1 MTELWKDK
9 KDIPMFDENSED
21 KTVPSVDEYIIPNSR
36 SCVVICPGGG
46 YVIKSF
52 DHEGIQIAKW
62 FNSIGVSAMV
72 LDYRLNPYKHP
83 VPLYDV
89 KRAIRYARSKAKE
102 YGYDGDKIGVMGF
115 SAGGHLAAS
124 AGTLKGDYGYAHID
138 ETDELSARPDFMVLC
153 YPVISFVEY
162 AHYGSFVNLTAEQ
175 SLKTAVEL
183 SADKNVDSDT
193 PPTFLWHTSGDNG
206 VPVENSLN
214 MAAALSR
221 YKIPFEIHTFK
232 DGPHGQGLCD
242 DYPYSAMW
250 IKVCENW
257 MKSMNYIDD

>member
-21 KTVPSVDEYIIPNSR
+21 KTVPSVDEYIIPDSR

-46 YVIKSF
+46 YAIKSF

-62 FNSIGVSAMV
+62 FNSIGTSAMV

-124 AGTLKGDYGYAHID
+124 AITAMRILTKRTSSAQDRILWFYATL
-138 ETDELSARPDFMVLC
+138 L
-153 YPVISFVEY
+153 
-162 AHYGSFVNLTAEQ
+162 
-175 SLKTAVEL
+175 
-183 SADKNVDSDT
+183 
-193 PPTFLWHTSGDNG
+193 FLL
-206 VPVENSLN
+206 LN
-214 MAAALSR
+214 TRITAALSISR
-221 YKIPFEIHTFK
+221 QSRASKRLWSSRLTKTLTQTLLRHFCGTQAEMTAYRLKI
-232 DGPHGQGLCD
+232 L
-242 DYPYSAMW
+242 
-250 IKVCENW
+250 
-257 MKSMNYIDD
+257 